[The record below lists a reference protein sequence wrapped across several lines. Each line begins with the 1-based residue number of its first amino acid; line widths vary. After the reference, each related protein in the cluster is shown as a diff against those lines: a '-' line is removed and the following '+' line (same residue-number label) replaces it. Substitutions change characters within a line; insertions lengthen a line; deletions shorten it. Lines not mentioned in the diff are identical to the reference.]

1 MRVFISPSLP
11 VIVLPPLVPLEI
23 THLVFSQAQHKK
35 HRCRNYIQNLICI
48 WKCTAFPISNGMHLD
63 ELNPAQKEAALHK
76 DGPLLIVAGAG
87 AGKTKTLTHRIINL
101 IKEGVAPSQILAI
114 TFTNKAAK
122 EMGERVASLIESERQ
137 KTGVAHNERPFM
149 STFHALGVHILREH
163 GDLLGIPRHFTILD
177 RNDSLSV
184 IKEALSAEG
193 LDPKQFEPGR
203 LLSALSRQKG
213 DLITAEEYAR
223 SAGNNYFPKILSAVW
238 LRYEAA
244 LAKQKALDFDDLILK
259 PATLLREH
267 ADVRA
272 YYQDRWH
279 YIHIDE
285 YQDTNQSQ
293 YEIARLL
300 AERHKNICV
309 VGDAD
314 QNIYS
319 WRGADIQNILNFEKD
334 YPDAKVIL
342 LEENYRS
349 TQNILAAANAVI
361 KKNTLR
367 KEKNLF
373 TKNSEG
379 AKITVFGAY
388 DENEEARFV
397 AGKSAELIKEG
408 VAPRDIAVL
417 YRANFQSRVLEES
430 FLSLNI
436 PYRVLGVKFFE
447 RKEVRDVISYIK
459 AALNQESFYDVKRI
473 INVPPRGIGKVTYTK
488 ILAGNIEGLT
498 PAMKARVAE
507 FKKLLEA
514 IKKEAL
520 SEKTS
525 SLIKFIMRE
534 TGMEK
539 SLKDGT
545 EENTERLENLKE
557 LVTLATKYDILTP
570 QEGIEKLLS
579 DVALA
584 TDQDSLER
592 NENAVKLMTVHAAK
606 GLEFR
611 YVFIAGLEQDL
622 FPHRG
627 MGREEGASE
636 REEEERRLFY
646 VALTRAKEKL
656 FLSYTAVRT
665 IFGAKQVNT
674 PSEFLSDIDDEFV
687 EQEEGSGGGEALYT
701 IRFD

>member
-1 MRVFISPSLP
+1 MGDNQF
-11 VIVLPPLVPLEI
+11 
-23 THLVFSQAQHKK
+23 FHKK
-35 HRCRNYIQNLICI
+35 CKSIPTQGVTPRVGIELWYSVR
-48 WKCTAFPISNGMHLD
+48 TMHLD
-63 ELNPAQKEAALHK
+63 GLNPAQKEAVLHK

-122 EMGERVASLIESERQ
+122 EMGERVDALLRDERQ
-137 KTGVAHNERPFM
+137 KTGAAHNERPFM

-163 GDLLGIPRHFTILD
+163 GYLVGIQRHFTIFD

-184 IKEALSAEG
+184 IKEALAAEG

-238 LRYEAA
+238 LRYEEA

-259 PATLLREH
+259 PAKLLQES
-267 ADVRA
+267 ADARA
-272 YYQDRWH
+272 HYQNRWH

-285 YQDTNQSQ
+285 YQDTNQPQ

-319 WRGADIQNILNFEKD
+319 WRGANIQNILNFEKD
-334 YPDAKVIL
+334 YRDAKVIL

-379 AKITVFGAY
+379 AKISVFGAY
-388 DENEEARFV
+388 DENEEARH
-397 AGKSAELIKEG
+397 AAEKSAELIKSG
-408 VAPRDIAVL
+408 VSPRDIAVL
-417 YRANFQSRVLEES
+417 YRANFQSRVLEEA

-436 PYRVLGVKFFE
+436 PYQVLGVKFFE
-447 RKEVRDVISYIK
+447 RKEVRDVISYVK
-459 AALNQESFYDVKRI
+459 AALNPENFYDIKRI

-488 ILAGNIEGLT
+488 ILAGNTEGLT
-498 PAMKARVAE
+498 PAMRTRIAE
-507 FKKLLEA
+507 FMKLLARIQEQ
-514 IKKEAL
+514 AL
-520 SEKTS
+520 SQKTS
-525 SLIKFIMRE
+525 SLIKFIMTE

-557 LVTLATKYDILTP
+557 LVTLATKYDVLSP
-570 QEGIEKLLS
+570 QEGVEKLLS
-579 DVALA
+579 DVALT

-611 YVFIAGLEQDL
+611 YVFITGLEQDL

-627 MGREEGASE
+627 MGAREDARE

-656 FLSYTAVRT
+656 FLSHAAVRT

-674 PSEFLSDIDDEFV
+674 PSEFLSDIDDELV
-687 EQEEGSGGGEALYT
+687 DQEEENGGEALYT
-701 IRFD
+701 IHF

>member
-63 ELNPAQKEAALHK
+63 GLNQTQKEAALHK
-76 DGPLLIVAGAG
+76 YGPLLIVAGAG
-87 AGKTKTLTHRIINL
+87 AGKTQTLTHRIINL
-101 IKEGVAPSQILAI
+101 IKSGVAPSQILAI

-122 EMGERVASLIESERQ
+122 EMGERIASLIESERQ

-149 STFHALGVHILREH
+149 STFHALGVYILREH

-223 SAGNNYFPKILSAVW
+223 SAGLPERGRLPVRGTQTGSQSGNNYFPKILSAVC
-238 LRYEAA
+238 LRYERA

-259 PATLLREH
+259 PAKLLQENIE
-267 ADVRA
+267 VRT

-319 WRGADIQNILNFEKD
+319 WRGANIQNILNFEKD

-342 LEENYRS
+342 LEE
-349 TQNILAAANAVI
+349 
-361 KKNTLR
+361 
-367 KEKNLF
+367 
-373 TKNSEG
+373 
-379 AKITVFGAY
+379 
-388 DENEEARFV
+388 
-397 AGKSAELIKEG
+397 
-408 VAPRDIAVL
+408 
-417 YRANFQSRVLEES
+417 
-430 FLSLNI
+430 
-436 PYRVLGVKFFE
+436 
-447 RKEVRDVISYIK
+447 
-459 AALNQESFYDVKRI
+459 
-473 INVPPRGIGKVTYTK
+473 
-488 ILAGNIEGLT
+488 
-498 PAMKARVAE
+498 
-507 FKKLLEA
+507 
-514 IKKEAL
+514 
-520 SEKTS
+520 
-525 SLIKFIMRE
+525 
-534 TGMEK
+534 
-539 SLKDGT
+539 
-545 EENTERLENLKE
+545 
-557 LVTLATKYDILTP
+557 
-570 QEGIEKLLS
+570 
-579 DVALA
+579 
-584 TDQDSLER
+584 
-592 NENAVKLMTVHAAK
+592 
-606 GLEFR
+606 
-611 YVFIAGLEQDL
+611 
-622 FPHRG
+622 
-627 MGREEGASE
+627 
-636 REEEERRLFY
+636 
-646 VALTRAKEKL
+646 
-656 FLSYTAVRT
+656 
-665 IFGAKQVNT
+665 
-674 PSEFLSDIDDEFV
+674 
-687 EQEEGSGGGEALYT
+687 
-701 IRFD
+701 

>member
-1 MRVFISPSLP
+1 MN
-11 VIVLPPLVPLEI
+11 
-23 THLVFSQAQHKK
+23 HL
-35 HRCRNYIQNLICI
+35 
-48 WKCTAFPISNGMHLD
+48 G

-122 EMGERVASLIESERQ
+122 EMGERVTSLLEDERQ

-163 GDLLGIPRHFTILD
+163 GDLLQIPRHFTILD

-184 IKEALSAEG
+184 IKEALSTEG

-213 DLITAEEYAR
+213 DLVTAEEYAR
-223 SAGNNYFPKILSAVW
+223 SAGLPERGRSQSGNNYFPKILSAVW

-259 PATLLREH
+259 PANLLRENAH
-267 ADVRA
+267 VRA
-272 YYQDRWH
+272 HYQNRWH

-293 YEIARLL
+293 YEIARTL
-300 AERHKNICV
+300 AEQHKNICV

-319 WRGADIQNILNFEKD
+319 WRGANIKNILNFEKD
-334 YPDAKVIL
+334 YPDAKIIL

-367 KEKNLF
+367 VEKNLF

-388 DENEEARFV
+388 DENEEARFI
-397 AGKSAELIKEG
+397 AGKSDELIKSG
-408 VAPRDIAVL
+408 VSPRDIAVL

-430 FLSLNI
+430 FLSLQI
-436 PYRVLGVKFFE
+436 PYQVLGVKFFE
-447 RKEVRDVISYIK
+447 RKEVKDIISYIK
-459 AALNQESFYDVKRI
+459 AALNQESFFDVKRI
-473 INVPPRGIGKVTYTK
+473 INVPTRGIGKATIVK
-488 ILAGNIEGLT
+488 VLAGNDAELT
-498 PAMKARVAE
+498 SAMKMRVAE
-507 FKKLLEA
+507 FKKLLTRIQE
-514 IKKEAL
+514 KVL
-520 SEKTS
+520 LEKTS
-525 SLIKFIMRE
+525 SLIKFVMTE

-539 SLKDGT
+539 SFKDGT

-557 LVTLATKYDILTP
+557 LVSLATKYDILSP
-570 QEGIEKLLS
+570 QEGVEKLLS

-627 MGREEGASE
+627 MGRGEGANE

-656 FLSYTAVRT
+656 FLSYAAVRT

-674 PSEFLSDIDDEFV
+674 PSEFLSDIDDEFT
-687 EQEEGSGGGEALYT
+687 EQEEGGGGESLYT
-701 IRFD
+701 IHF

>member
-1 MRVFISPSLP
+1 
-11 VIVLPPLVPLEI
+11 
-23 THLVFSQAQHKK
+23 
-35 HRCRNYIQNLICI
+35 
-48 WKCTAFPISNGMHLD
+48 MHLD

-76 DGPLLIVAGAG
+76 DGPLLVVAGAG

-149 STFHALGVHILREH
+149 STFHALGVYILREH

-184 IKEALSAEG
+184 IKEALAAEG

-203 LLSALSRQKG
+203 LLSTLSRQKG

-223 SAGNNYFPKILSAVW
+223 SAGLPERGRSQSGNNYFPKILSAVW
-238 LRYEAA
+238 LRYEGA

-259 PATLLREH
+259 PAKLLQENVE
-267 ADVRA
+267 VRT

-319 WRGADIQNILNFEKD
+319 WRGANIQNILNFEKD

-373 TKNSEG
+373 TKNGEG